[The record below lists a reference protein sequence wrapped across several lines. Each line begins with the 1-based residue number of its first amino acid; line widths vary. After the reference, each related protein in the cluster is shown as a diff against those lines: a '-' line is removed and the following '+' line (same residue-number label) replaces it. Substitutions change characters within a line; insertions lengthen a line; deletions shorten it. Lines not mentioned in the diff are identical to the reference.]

1 MRGNFTTQVPDL
13 VDVMAQIS
21 VLKEASQQFLDADDH
36 SNFKGISTLLGKC
49 DESAHLIRSYLEY
62 SAPATEKKFGVQT
75 QNIPAPIKVTFE
87 DHSLHVFIIRILSS
101 EYGLSCER
109 RTIYAN
115 IELLI
120 KFGYSISTF
129 QENGQGY
136 FLREHQFS
144 VTEIVAMFESMQ
156 GSNQLSA
163 DEQRLLRNKLLS
175 TLSDSQK
182 RTFQNA

>member
-1 MRGNFTTQVPDL
+1 
-13 VDVMAQIS
+13 MADKKSLPFALMQILTKYTDNRH
-21 VLKEASQQFLDADDH
+21 VLSSKD
-36 SNFKGISTLLGKC
+36 
-49 DESAHLIRSYLEY
+49 
-62 SAPATEKKFGVQT
+62 
-75 QNIPAPIKVTFE
+75 
-87 DHSLHVFIIRILSS
+87 IIRILSS

-144 VTEIVAMFESMQ
+144 VTEVVAMFESMQ
-156 GSNQLSA
+156 GSEQLSA

>member
-1 MRGNFTTQVPDL
+1 
-13 VDVMAQIS
+13 MADKKSLPFALMQMLTKYTDNRH
-21 VLKEASQQFLDADDH
+21 VLSSKD
-36 SNFKGISTLLGKC
+36 
-49 DESAHLIRSYLEY
+49 
-62 SAPATEKKFGVQT
+62 
-75 QNIPAPIKVTFE
+75 
-87 DHSLHVFIIRILSS
+87 IIRILSS

-120 KFGYSISTF
+120 KFGYGISTF

-156 GSNQLSA
+156 GSEQLSA

>member
-1 MRGNFTTQVPDL
+1 
-13 VDVMAQIS
+13 MADKKSLPFALMQILTKYTDNRH
-21 VLKEASQQFLDADDH
+21 VLSSKD
-36 SNFKGISTLLGKC
+36 
-49 DESAHLIRSYLEY
+49 
-62 SAPATEKKFGVQT
+62 
-75 QNIPAPIKVTFE
+75 
-87 DHSLHVFIIRILSS
+87 IIRILSS

-120 KFGYSISTF
+120 KFGYGISTF

-156 GSNQLSA
+156 GSEQLSA

>member
-1 MRGNFTTQVPDL
+1 
-13 VDVMAQIS
+13 MADKKSLPFALMQILTKYTDNRH
-21 VLKEASQQFLDADDH
+21 VLSSKD
-36 SNFKGISTLLGKC
+36 
-49 DESAHLIRSYLEY
+49 
-62 SAPATEKKFGVQT
+62 
-75 QNIPAPIKVTFE
+75 
-87 DHSLHVFIIRILSS
+87 IIRILSS

-156 GSNQLSA
+156 GSEQLSA